1 MSTPHLIPASVSNPK
16 LKEDE
21 TCFFWS
27 ASFELGQK
35 NLIVNMMFIFHMSAK
50 LQGFA
55 ANGIPVHTKMGMLRP
70 YMFDCIFCVRDH
82 SI

>member
-1 MSTPHLIPASVSNPK
+1 MKRVFFGPPVLSWA
-16 LKEDE
+16 KEIKI
-21 TCFFWS
+21 
-27 ASFELGQK
+27 A
-35 NLIVNMMFIFHMSAK
+35 NMMFIFHMSAK